1 MIHLLYFT
9 YAINLLL
16 LIDSLRHHVVVTRKY
31 NKINPSLTKIMMSDN
46 DKSLLEQMRK
56 SLGDKEDIFGEMEAE
71 SRQLLQGL
79 RELDRD
85 PNIKANNKFLDW
97 LSENGVWVKQESAW
111 GRAPH
116 PLVISSNTED
126 DGESCGRGL
135 LAKDGMGE
143 GELMMTIPLDLCLTR
158 AVAQE
163 LFGKA
168 CIPDYMDEYI
178 AIAILL
184 MSEKLKGKNSLW
196 KPYFDILPD
205 VESVYPSYIWT
216 ESELDML
223 KGSPT
228 YFASKSLRWVCQL
241 PLLFIM
247 DGYALH

>member
-1 MIHLLYFT
+1 MACIINIALIH
-9 YAINLLL
+9 
-16 LIDSLRHHVVVTRKY
+16 SLKYGGRTNNHHHYHHVDEKKY
-31 NKINPSLTKIMMSDN
+31 SRTYTKVRMSDN

-56 SLGDKEDIFGEMEAE
+56 TLGEKEDIFGEMEAE

-97 LSENGVWVKQESAW
+97 LAENGVWVKQESTW

-158 AVAQE
+158 AVAQQF
-163 LFGKA
+163 FGKA

-184 MSEKLKGKNSLW
+184 MTERLKGKNSLW
-196 KPYFDILPD
+196 KPYFDVLPD
-205 VESVYPSYIWT
+205 AESVYPSYIWT

-228 YFASKSLRWVCQL
+228 YFASKSLR
-241 PLLFIM
+241 
-247 DGYALH
+247 

>member
-1 MIHLLYFT
+1 MNHFIYLAYI
-9 YAINLLL
+9 INIV
-16 LIDSLRHHVVVTRKY
+16 LINSLKHAVITKY
-31 NKINPSLTKIMMSDN
+31 SNNYVYKSKFSRTNLRMSDNN
-46 DKSLLEQMRK
+46 DKSLLEQMRRT
-56 SLGDKEDIFGEMEAE
+56 LGDKEDIFGEMEAE

-163 LFGKA
+163 MFGKA

-184 MSEKLKGKNSLW
+184 MTERLKGKSSLW
-196 KPYFDILPD
+196 KPYFDVLPD
-205 VESVYPSYIWT
+205 VASVYPSYIWT

-228 YFASKSLRWVCQL
+228 YFASKSLRLVVQL
-241 PLLFIM
+241 CVTITVNL
-247 DGYALH
+247 